1 VGIGLWELRRVGVGG
16 SWGGDGGMVGKREGR
31 ERRERVGCCAGK
43 FSEPEREAAV
53 AWRHKHKMVG

>member
-1 VGIGLWELRRVGVGG
+1 VGVGG